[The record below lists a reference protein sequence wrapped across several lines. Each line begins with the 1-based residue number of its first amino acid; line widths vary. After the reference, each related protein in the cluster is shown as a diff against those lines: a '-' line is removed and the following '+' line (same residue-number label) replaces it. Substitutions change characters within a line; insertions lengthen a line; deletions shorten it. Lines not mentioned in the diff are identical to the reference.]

1 MKLRMPAA
9 MLLAS
14 AAIAAAAIFAEGD
27 GGAPPPRDMSAVKPR
42 PYYGNVSRQFARK
55 MSRMHVLRH
64 PLDNEIS
71 RRAWTNLVTSY
82 DFNRDVFLK
91 SDLDR
96 FAPMMDGIDEA
107 VARGDVS
114 FGFEVFRTYYT
125 RFAERLDFATNL
137 LANGEFDFTV
147 KEDYLWQ
154 RKDAEWPATKE
165 EQDDL
170 WRRRIKNEIVAQLC
184 SHRLDEEK
192 HPPTNGVFTV
202 EAAVSNLVKR
212 YRQYYVVL
220 NEPDEENALQRYLS
234 AVAMAYDPHSDYMSP
249 ESKEEFDMGMNLSLC
264 GVGAVLQMDEGALKI
279 REIMKG
285 GPLDRDGRIKT
296 GDRITGVGQ
305 GDGPIEDIMYRPMNK
320 TIRKIRGPKGTKV
333 VLEIAPKSDPM
344 SRRKIALVRDEIK
357 LDEQAATGKVERV
370 VLNGVTNTFGYVKL
384 PSFYGT
390 MDRRPGDEGFR
401 SCTLDVAREIG
412 LLNAAGA
419 QGFVFDLR
427 GNGGGSLRE
436 AVTMAGLFLRS
447 GPVVLVREIDRGI
460 VTLPI
465 PATGGSVACRKPLI
479 VLIDQ
484 LSASASEIVAG
495 VLRDTGRAVV
505 VGDSKSHG
513 KGTVQSVMA
522 VGGDEKFGSVKIT
535 TARFYRI
542 NGSSTQMKGVE
553 SDIVIPSVWDEMEV
567 GEDSLPNALPWSM
580 VEPVGTKAW
589 NLPDY
594 VQQLKV
600 LSSERLAAN
609 QKYKKHV
616 RSVRL
621 AAESTKRKV
630 VPLCFEDRLAMMR
643 RDREGEEEL
652 DAAEGVEDDSDDD
665 VDDDSGEESGGGSGE
680 ATETEDGN
688 GGEGGGE
695 RPRPARSRRAAM
707 PKVEDDVVLAESLNI
722 LADLVRLTGGAELP
736 VQTGNPG
743 GWMRFFGGPR

>member
-1 MKLRMPAA
+1 MTRRISAA

-14 AAIAAAAIFAEGD
+14 AVAAAAAILADSGD
-27 GGAPPPRDMSAVKPR
+27 HSAAPRDMDTVNPR
-42 PYYGNVSRQFARK
+42 PYYGDVARQFARK
-55 MSRMHVLRH
+55 MSRNHVLRH
-64 PLDNEIS
+64 PFDNEIS

-96 FAPMMDGIDEA
+96 FAAMKDGIDEA
-107 VARGDVS
+107 VLRGDVS
-114 FGFEVFRTYYT
+114 FGFDVFRTYY
-125 RFAERLDFATNL
+125 RRLAERLAFATNL
-137 LANGEFDFTV
+137 LATAKFDFTV
-147 KEDYLWQ
+147 KEEYLWQ
-154 RKDAEWPATKE
+154 RKDAEWPATRE

-170 WRRRIKNEIVAQLC
+170 WRRRIKNEVLSQLC

-202 EAAVSNLVKR
+202 DEAVSNLVKR

-220 NEPDEENALQRYLS
+220 SEPDEENALQRYLS
-234 AVAMAYDPHSDYMSP
+234 AVATAYDPHSDYMSP
-249 ESKEEFDMGMNLSLC
+249 ESKEDFDMGMNLSLC
-264 GVGAVLQMDEGALKI
+264 GIGAVLQMDEGALKI
-279 REIMKG
+279 REIMTG
-285 GPLDRDGRIKT
+285 GPLDRDGRIKA
-296 GDRITGVGQ
+296 GDKIVGVGQ

-344 SRRKIALVRDEIK
+344 SRKKVDLVRDEIK
-357 LDEQAATGKVERV
+357 LDDQAATGKVEKV

-447 GPVVLVREIDRGI
+447 GPVVLVRDTDRNI
-460 VTLPI
+460 STLPI
-465 PATGGSVACRKPLI
+465 PSTGGSVACRKPLV

-495 VLRDTGRAVV
+495 VLRDTGRAIV
-505 VGDSKSHG
+505 VGDSKTHG

-522 VGGDEKFGSVKIT
+522 VGGEEKFGSVKIT

-542 NGSSTQMKGVE
+542 NGSSTQLKGVE
-553 SDIVIPSVWDEMEV
+553 SDIVIPSVWDEMDV
-567 GEDSLPNALPWSM
+567 GEDSLPNALPWSS
-580 VEPVGTKAW
+580 VEPVGAKVW

-600 LSSERLAAN
+600 ASSERLAAN
-609 QKYKKHV
+609 QKYKKHLRAV
-616 RSVRL
+616 R
-621 AAESTKRKV
+621 AAGDASKRKI
-630 VPLCFEDRLAMMR
+630 VPLNFEDRLAMMR
-643 RDREGEEEL
+643 KDREGDEKLE
-652 DAAEGVEDDSDDD
+652 DAENAV
-665 VDDDSGEESGGGSGE
+665 
-680 ATETEDGN
+680 
-688 GGEGGGE
+688 EGGGLDE
-695 RPRPARSRRAAM
+695 DDDEQEDDKKDSGPSAPARRQRRRKAM
-707 PKVEDDVVLAESLNI
+707 PSVEDDVVLAESLNI
-722 LADLVRLTGGAELP
+722 LADLVRLTDGADLPAQSDGGI
-736 VQTGNPG
+736 N
-743 GWMRFFGGPR
+743 GWMRFFGVSR